1 MNGVYIPIS
10 EFARLVGVSVQSVR
24 AKKGADEYTRDTKPK
39 TIDIAAA
46 SLYGC
51 EITVDSDGN
60 MIVTRDGNVVNNGI
74 GNDACKTNAENS
86 DKTNAEYDILCNT
99 VNEVIA
105 TLQMEL
111 AAKNEMIA
119 ALQAS
124 IAEKDAAYRNVT
136 QQLSEMAQREQGI
149 SRRAIEALQQR
160 NYIEE
165 HRNVIE
171 SEKQA
176 ANAASNTESVTL
188 NVDNTEESVGDN
200 VANGKRKW
208 SFLSMFKRKR

>member
-24 AKKGADEYTRDTKPK
+24 TKKGADEYTRDTKPK

-46 SLYGC
+46 ALYGC
-51 EITVDSDGN
+51 EITVDNDGN
-60 MIVTRDGNVVNNGI
+60 MSVLRDGNVVNNGVD
-74 GNDACKTNAENS
+74 NDACKANAENS
-86 DKTNAEYDILCNT
+86 DKTNAEETSLCNT
-99 VNEVIA
+99 VNEVVA
-105 TLQMEL
+105 TLQREL

-124 IAEKDAAYRNVT
+124 IVEKDAAYRDVT
-136 QQLSEMAQREQGI
+136 QRLSEMAQREQEI
-149 SRRAIEALQQR
+149 SRRVIEALQQR

-171 SEKQA
+171 SKKQA
-176 ANAASNTESVTL
+176 ANTASNTESVTL
-188 NVDNTEESVGDN
+188 SVDNTEESVGDN
-200 VANGKRKW
+200 VANRKGKW
-208 SFLSMFKRKR
+208 SFLSMFKKGS

>member
-24 AKKGADEYTRDTKPK
+24 TKKGADEYTRDTKPK
-39 TIDIAAA
+39 TIDIAASA
-46 SLYGC
+46 LYGC
-51 EITVDSDGN
+51 EINVDSDGN
-60 MIVTRDGNVVNNGI
+60 MSVSRDGNVANNDI
-74 GNDACKTNAENS
+74 DNDACKTNAENS

-99 VNEVIA
+99 VNEVVA
-105 TLQMEL
+105 TLQREL

-136 QQLSEMAQREQGI
+136 QQLSEMAQREQEI
-149 SRRAIEALQQR
+149 SRKAIEALQQR

-176 ANAASNTESVTL
+176 ANTAPNTESVTL
-188 NVDNTEESVGDN
+188 SVDNAEESVGDN
-200 VANGKRKW
+200 VANRKGKLG
-208 SFLSMFKRKR
+208 FLSMFRRKR

>member
-24 AKKGADEYTRDTKPK
+24 TKKGADEYTRDTKPK

-46 SLYGC
+46 ALYGC
-51 EITVDSDGN
+51 EINVDSDGN
-60 MIVTRDGNVVNNGI
+60 MSVSRDDNVVNKVI
-74 GNDACKTNAENS
+74 DNDDC
-86 DKTNAEYDILCNT
+86 KTNAEYDIICNT
-99 VNEVIA
+99 VNEVVA
-105 TLQMEL
+105 TLQREL

-136 QQLSEMAQREQGI
+136 QQLSEMAQREQEI

-176 ANAASNTESVTL
+176 ANTASNTESVTL
-188 NVDNTEESVGDN
+188 SVDNAEESVGDN
-200 VANGKRKW
+200 VANRKGKW
-208 SFLSMFKRKR
+208 SFLSMFKRNR

>member
-24 AKKGADEYTRDTKPK
+24 TKKGADEYTRDTKPK
-39 TIDIAAA
+39 TIDITAAA
-46 SLYGC
+46 LYGC
-51 EITVDSDGN
+51 EITVDNDGN
-60 MIVTRDGNVVNNGI
+60 MSVLRYGNIVNSGVD
-74 GNDACKTNAENS
+74 NDAYKTNAENS
-86 DKTNAEYDILCNT
+86 DKTNAEHDMLCNT
-99 VNEVIA
+99 VNEVVA
-105 TLQMEL
+105 TLQREL

-119 ALQAS
+119 ALQSS
-124 IAEKDAAYRNVT
+124 IAEKDAAYGNVT
-136 QQLSEMAQREQGI
+136 QQLSEMAQREQEI

-176 ANAASNTESVTL
+176 ANTSSNTESVML
-188 NVDNTEESVGDN
+188 SVDNTEESVGGN
-200 VANGKRKW
+200 VANRKGKW
-208 SFLSMFKRKR
+208 SFLSMFKRKC

>member
-24 AKKGADEYTRDTKPK
+24 TKKGADEYTRDTKPK
-39 TIDIAAA
+39 TIDIGAA

-60 MIVTRDGNVVNNGI
+60 MSVSRDDNVVNNSV
-74 GNDACKTNAENS
+74 GNDACKANAENS

-105 TLQMEL
+105 TLQREL
-111 AAKNEMIA
+111 AAKNEMIE

-136 QQLSEMAQREQGI
+136 QQLSEMAQREQEI

-165 HRNVIE
+165 HRNMIE

-176 ANAASNTESVTL
+176 SNAASNTESVTL

>member
-24 AKKGADEYTRDTKPK
+24 TKKGADEYTRDTKPK

-46 SLYGC
+46 ALYGC
-51 EITVDSDGN
+51 EINVDSDGN
-60 MIVTRDGNVVNNGI
+60 MSVSRDGNVVNNSV
-74 GNDACKTNAENS
+74 GNDACKANAENS

-105 TLQMEL
+105 TLQREL
-111 AAKNEMIA
+111 AAKNEMIE

-136 QQLSEMAQREQGI
+136 QQLSEMAQREQEI

-176 ANAASNTESVTL
+176 ANTAPNTESVTL
-188 NVDNTEESVGDN
+188 SVGNAEESVGDN
-200 VANGKRKW
+200 VANRKGKW
-208 SFLSMFKRKR
+208 SFLSMFKRNR